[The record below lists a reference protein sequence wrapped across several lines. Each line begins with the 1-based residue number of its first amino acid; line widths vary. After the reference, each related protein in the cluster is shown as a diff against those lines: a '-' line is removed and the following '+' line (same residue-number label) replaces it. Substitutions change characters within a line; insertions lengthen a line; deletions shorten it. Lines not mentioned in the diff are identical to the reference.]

1 MCYISLNHDDESAEP
16 EVVHESLVDEMFITS
31 LFCPR
36 CKTLDLEID
45 AAQDAHYEF
54 MTGPILDVDNDEGA
68 FSETIRY

>member
-1 MCYISLNHDDESAEP
+1 
-16 EVVHESLVDEMFITS
+16 MFTTS